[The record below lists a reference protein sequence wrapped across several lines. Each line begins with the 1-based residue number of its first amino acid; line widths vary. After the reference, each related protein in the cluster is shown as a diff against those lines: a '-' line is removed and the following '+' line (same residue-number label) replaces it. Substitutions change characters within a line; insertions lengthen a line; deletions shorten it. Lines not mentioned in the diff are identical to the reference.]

1 MTTNISVPSYL
12 KCFPVIYNYII
23 LSILPKCYIWCL
35 LQAELSLKNSLG
47 IPFLIFCEMFW
58 KKKYITASVVPLI
71 VMYIKEDIFPE
82 CSNSTFWLSLY
93 LEKLKLKTSNS
104 NLTY

>member
-1 MTTNISVPSYL
+1 MFSCN
-12 KCFPVIYNYII
+12 
-23 LSILPKCYIWCL
+23 
-35 LQAELSLKNSLG
+35 LQLYYTKHFAKMLHLVLTSSLFYTELSLKNSFG

-58 KKKYITASVVPLI
+58 KKNNQPNKTASVVPLI
-71 VMYIKEDIFPE
+71 VMYIKGDTFPE

>member
-1 MTTNISVPSYL
+1 
-12 KCFPVIYNYII
+12 
-23 LSILPKCYIWCL
+23 
-35 LQAELSLKNSLG
+35 
-47 IPFLIFCEMFW
+47 MFW
-58 KKKYITASVVPLI
+58 KKNNQPNKTASVVPLI
-71 VMYIKEDIFPE
+71 VMYIKGDTFPE